1 VASLL
6 ALEAQRL
13 VEMDEALPIMHLDK
27 YPKLEKPIDGDPVLG
42 GVLIKHTLLHGR
54 SSHRRRRRHT
64 QLQCVLRER
73 PDCRHNHRNARA
85 VADP

>member
-1 VASLL
+1 
-6 ALEAQRL
+6 
-13 VEMDEALPIMHLDK
+13 
-27 YPKLEKPIDGDPVLG
+27 VLG

-73 PDCRHNHRNARA
+73 PTEQVKH
-85 VADP
+85 

>member
-1 VASLL
+1 MASLL

-54 SSHRRRRRHT
+54 SGHRRRRRHT

-73 PDCRHNHRNARA
+73 PTEQVKH
-85 VADP
+85 